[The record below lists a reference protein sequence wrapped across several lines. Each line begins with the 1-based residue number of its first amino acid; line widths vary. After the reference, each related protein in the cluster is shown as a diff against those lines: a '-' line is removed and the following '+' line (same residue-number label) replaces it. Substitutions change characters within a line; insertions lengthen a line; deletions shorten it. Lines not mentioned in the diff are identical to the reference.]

1 MYVDV
6 VCRRRRVCTG
16 GHGNGVGEGHSA
28 VHGGA
33 DVDMDEKSDD
43 RMKKTAKCYLD
54 CHTLSSS

>member
-1 MYVDV
+1 M
-6 VCRRRRVCTG
+6 VCRRRICTG
-16 GHGNGVGEGHSA
+16 GHGNGVDEGHSA